1 MDASTNALLIDGD
14 APLTLPD
21 FARIRTDDFRP
32 AIERGMQVHRDELAA
47 LVAQTA
53 EPDFANTMAAFDR
66 CGHLLGR
73 GRRGRGLGRRRLH
86 GLGLVVMRARGDRPG
101 GDEGDREGAVVRGEA
116 RASRA
121 T

>member
-73 GRRGRGLGRRRLH
+73 VLAVFHNLAASATSPVLARR
-86 GLGLVVMRARGDRPG
+86 A
-101 GDEGDREGAVVRGEA
+101 A
-116 RASRA
+116 RAP
-121 T
+121 